1 MSGVPVQNVQVSGVA
16 GATSIVATLGAA
28 VTAGSS
34 VVAFVTFTGGTASG
48 DTLTNGTDALTI
60 VGTIVND
67 AGTRMA
73 RYAKV
78 NCTGGGSTSFTWSNA
93 TSLTNRGIWVIEC
106 SAIDTSAAVVGGG
119 NPAASA
125 PGAGTDAIATGSIAN
140 SAGLTAF
147 HIGIGCDYAADT
159 ITIVKGTGTTQ
170 VGSSGWTDIFG
181 TVSAGAIIEYKA
193 GIAASASDAL
203 TFTGGYG
210 GHTYKSASIM
220 LKEAAGGAST
230 AGRNR
235 MMLGIG

>member
-1 MSGVPVQNVQVSGVA
+1 MAGSAVQNAQVSGVA
-16 GATSIVATLGAA
+16 SATSIVATLGAA
-28 VTAGSS
+28 VTAGNA
-34 VVAFVTFTGGTASG
+34 VVAFVEFTGGTESG
-48 DTLTNGTDALTI
+48 VTLTNGTDALTLQGAVI
-60 VGTIVND
+60 ND

-93 TSLTNRGIWVIEC
+93 TSLTNRAIWVIEC
-106 SAIDTSAAVVGGG
+106 AGIDTSAAVVGGG

-125 PGAGTDAIATGSIAN
+125 PGAGTDAITTGSITN

-159 ITIVKGTGTTQ
+159 ITIVKSASATQ
-170 VGSSGWTDIFG
+170 VGSAGWTDVFG
-181 TVSAGAIIEYKA
+181 TVSAGAIIEYKS

-210 GHTYKSASIM
+210 GHTYKAASIM
-220 LKEAAGGAST
+220 LKETAGGVVSRT
-230 AGRNR
+230 GLLL
-235 MMLGIG
+235 MGVG